1 MTTRIMKA
9 LLILIPALILISL
22 IGVVADTTA
31 TPQKR
36 ITIQFATSPGLFKGN
51 HVDILGM
58 PVGHVV
64 SVTPGP
70 TYVTVVVDVPKSTK
84 IPAGATAE
92 IMAPDIVNDRYVQ
105 LDPPYTGGPTLGADA
120 IIPMERTEVPISVD
134 EIIDSLDRLAVALGP
149 QGSNANG
156 ALSALIAGAA
166 KGFGGDGSALHATLT
181 NLGSAFSALS
191 SKGPQLTDLINSL
204 GNLSQVA
211 TNYTTQYQTFSAELA
226 TVSTDLAGDDSSLA
240 SALSNLQQAL
250 GQLDS
255 FIAHNSA
262 TLGASVKNLS
272 VFAGAVAQKQA
283 YLEQV
288 LGVLPVALGNLNNA
302 FDPTTH
308 ALRARYDP
316 QSSSDPFARS
326 VCGNPLLR
334 LLLVALAP
342 SQDKDATIDLDC
354 GVNGL
359 LTALPVPPGGA
370 SGPNLSISALVSRG
384 A

>member
-1 MTTRIMKA
+1 
-9 LLILIPALILISL
+9 
-22 IGVVADTTA
+22 
-31 TPQKR
+31 
-36 ITIQFATSPGLFKGN
+36 
-51 HVDILGM
+51 
-58 PVGHVV
+58 
-64 SVTPGP
+64 
-70 TYVTVVVDVPKSTK
+70 
-84 IPAGATAE
+84 
-92 IMAPDIVNDRYVQ
+92 
-105 LDPPYTGGPTLGADA
+105 
-120 IIPMERTEVPISVD
+120 
-134 EIIDSLDRLAVALGP
+134 
-149 QGSNANG
+149 
-156 ALSALIAGAA
+156 
-166 KGFGGDGSALHATLT
+166 
-181 NLGSAFSALS
+181 
-191 SKGPQLTDLINSL
+191 L